1 MEPLMNREP
10 ATNTAV
16 SALAV
21 WFEEQIS
28 STAPLTIDIIP
39 GGRSNLTYR
48 ISDASGRHWVVRRP
62 PLEAVLASAHDVL
75 REYRIVSALQQTAV
89 PSAPV
94 VASCADTAII
104 GAPFAVYGF
113 VVGSV
118 LHTSAIAADLP
129 ASERHALGLHVIDV
143 LAELHLLDVDAIG
156 LGDLGPREGYI
167 ERQIRRWIKQ
177 WDAQSPRRV
186 AAWDAIATQ
195 LAGNPPKA
203 QRLSIAHGDYR
214 LGNLIVRTGQV
225 QAVLDWELCTLGDP
239 LADLAYLANNWV
251 QPGQPDLWGDAPT
264 SVGGFPPLATLL
276 ERYARR
282 TGLDLSEL
290 HHYRAFAQWRLAAIL
305 EGVRLRDLSAGRS
318 DQAADQSMAH
328 TVEQLAEDGLRLLQG

>member
-1 MEPLMNREP
+1 MEPPMNREP
-10 ATNTAV
+10 ATNAAL
-16 SALAV
+16 SALAF
-21 WFEEQIS
+21 WFEQHHS
-28 STAPLTIDIIP
+28 STAPVMITMIP

-48 ISDASGRHWVVRRP
+48 VSDANNRHWVVRRP
-62 PLEAVLASAHDVL
+62 PLETALASAHDVL
-75 REYRIVSALQQTAV
+75 REYRIVAALQQSTVPVAAV
-89 PSAPV
+89 IAD
-94 VASCADTAII
+94 CADTTII

-113 VVGSV
+113 VDGRV
-118 LHTSAIAADLP
+118 LHTSADAATLP
-129 ASERHALGLHVIDV
+129 ATERHALGLHIIDV
-143 LAELHLLDVDAIG
+143 LAQLHLVDVDTIG
-156 LGDLGPREGYI
+156 LGDLGPRAGYI

-186 AAWDAIATQ
+186 AAWDTIAAQ

-214 LGNLIVRTGQV
+214 PGNLIVRAGQV

-264 SVGGFPPLATLL
+264 KIGGFPPLATLL
-276 ERYARR
+276 ERYARH

-290 HHYRAFAQWRLAAIL
+290 HRYRAFAQWRLAAIL
-305 EGVRLRDLSAGRS
+305 EGVRLRDLAAGRS
-318 DQAADQSMAH
+318 DHEADQAMAH
-328 TVEQLAEDGLRLLQG
+328 TVEQLAEAGLQLLQG